1 MAFGHYLRRQRE
13 ERDMT
18 LTELARRVESPSPN
32 CPASS
37 ANVTPRQITD
47 IGVGRQTTRPH
58 YGRTGRRPPLRA
70 ALRGPMRSSRERFGC
85 AAQRRPQ
92 PMRPDRLPRRARRRP
107 RRLREADRDPR
118 HQDAAQDEP
127 EASIAEMVTFEDP
140 KGTVMEV
147 IKRAEFGVQAERYYR
162 GLPDSLM
169 DANEWPIERH

>member
-47 IGVGRQTTRPH
+47 IGVGRQNNP
-58 YGRTGRRPPLRA
+58 PPLWSNGATA
-70 ALRGPMRSSRERFGC
+70 AFESSLRFSRERFGC